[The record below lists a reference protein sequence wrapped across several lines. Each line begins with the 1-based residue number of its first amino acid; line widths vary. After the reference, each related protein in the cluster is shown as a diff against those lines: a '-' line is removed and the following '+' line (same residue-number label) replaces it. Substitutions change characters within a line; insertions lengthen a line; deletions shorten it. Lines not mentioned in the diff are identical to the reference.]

1 MQTEWD
7 QIGTLVYE
15 RLEQRLLDA
24 RTWPIYFNMEAGA
37 QNRSILA
44 EENDSTDNLTFTG
57 QSKDNAI
64 EESEISGETEEDS
77 EESEE
82 DAYGNSEED
91 EEMYTSNVDT
101 QME

>member
-1 MQTEWD
+1 MGSD
-7 QIGTLVYE
+7 TLVYE

-24 RTWPIYFNMEAGA
+24 RPCPIYLNMEAGA
-37 QNRSILA
+37 QNRSISA
-44 EENDSTDNLTFTG
+44 DENDSTDDPTYTG
-57 QSKDNAI
+57 ESEDNAM
-64 EESEISGETEEDS
+64 EESDISGEIEADS

-82 DAYGNSEED
+82 DVYGNSEED